1 MNAYRILTQDA
12 AGLDLATTWITA
24 RSLDVA
30 AVSMRAALRANRRAA
45 RTELWLDDRRV
56 AVIVRRRKR
65 FVMTEDEPRARAGIA
80 ARTGVAAS

>member
-12 AGLDLATTWITA
+12 AGLDLATTWISA
-24 RSLDVA
+24 RSLEVA
-30 AVSMRAALRANRRAA
+30 AVSMRAAMRGNRRAA

-65 FVMTEDEPRARAGIA
+65 FVMTEDEPRARGASV
-80 ARTGVAAS
+80 ARTGGAVS

>member
-1 MNAYRILTQDA
+1 MNSYRILTQDA
-12 AGLDLATTWITA
+12 AGLELAAVWLTA

-30 AVSMRAALRANRRAA
+30 AVSMRAALRGNRRAA

-65 FVMTEDEPRARAGIA
+65 FVMTEDEPRKRVALA
-80 ARTGVAAS
+80 ARDEVSAS